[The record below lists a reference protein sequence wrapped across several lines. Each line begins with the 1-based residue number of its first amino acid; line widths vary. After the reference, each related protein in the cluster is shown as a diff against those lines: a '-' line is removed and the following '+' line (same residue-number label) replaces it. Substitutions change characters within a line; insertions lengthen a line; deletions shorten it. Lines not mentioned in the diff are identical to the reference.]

1 MAVYVCPDGDVLDGK
16 ADNLPVAAYRGTG
29 PDLAQRHLVTGRY
42 QPGDDDTLP
51 SVLQCEAGRQRLQRD
66 SYRIVRVQVYRDVPQ
81 ARSTGRGRL
90 NLNSDPGHPD
100 VSVALLASGMQRRL
114 VVAIVLGIFA
124 MVALFIASALLPP
137 MLLAVALMVVVLL
150 AFVAVALFWRGE

>member
-1 MAVYVCPDGDVLDGK
+1 
-16 ADNLPVAAYRGTG
+16 
-29 PDLAQRHLVTGRY
+29 
-42 QPGDDDTLP
+42 
-51 SVLQCEAGRQRLQRD
+51 
-66 SYRIVRVQVYRDVPQ
+66 
-81 ARSTGRGRL
+81 
-90 NLNSDPGHPD
+90 
-100 VSVALLASGMQRRL
+100 MQRRL